1 MKTIYKTCLVSVIFS
16 LITVNLFA
24 QTLTS
29 EEIYKKVSGSVL
41 YCTSYNFDGY
51 IESWGSAVVINP
63 EGIVYTCFH
72 LFENAEKIILEKDGV
87 IFNDVK
93 IIGTEPER
101 DILILKIDAG
111 NYPEM
116 KIGNSD
122 SLIIGEEVY
131 ALGNPQCYKNTFSKG
146 IISAI
151 RNDDTD
157 LENTQIQ
164 YTASTSNGSSGGAVF
179 NSEAELIGISYQMD
193 TGGQDINFAI
203 PVNYFK
209 VVNLV
214 DYYDSNQVNAVT
226 AYCKGYSCYKTGGYF
241 KANEYFNEYLELFP
255 ENNNALLQSGENYL
269 SRGQYD
275 SAIARYCEVISKD
288 PLNKYA
294 YKSRADANSFNGD
307 TLKPLDDY
315 SKAIEIDNKY
325 YSAWIGRAL
334 FNRYTLKKYDDA
346 IADYDMAIS
355 LKPQYIFLFK
365 YRGEL
370 YLEKGDTDKAILD
383 LTYSINPDLD
393 IAETCYDRGRIFSE
407 LERNFEAISDFTS
420 AIKQDPFNPDYYFSR
435 AIEYS
440 KTGDFI
446 NAISDYN
453 EAIRLQFP
461 GASVFN
467 NLAYSHLALKEYE
480 DAEKNFNRSLYF
492 DKYHFD
498 SYLGLAVIAF
508 EMKEKK
514 DCLNYIKKAAEI
526 QPLIKKGIKGIIK
539 LETMGYFWSREEK
552 LLFNKIFK
560 MSGYK
565 YNEYEICTDG
575 NSHKK
580 AKHR

>member
-1 MKTIYKTCLVSVIFS
+1 MKTIYKTCLISVIFS

-41 YCTSYNFDGY
+41 YCTSYNSDDY

-72 LFENAEKIILEKDGV
+72 LFEDAERLILEKDGV
-87 IFNDVK
+87 KFNDVK
-93 IIGTEPER
+93 VIGAEPER

-116 KIGNSD
+116 NIGNSD
-122 SLIIGEEVY
+122 SLFIGEEAY

-146 IISAI
+146 ILRAF
-151 RNDDTD
+151 RNDNTD
-157 LENTQIQ
+157 AENKQIQ
-164 YTASTSNGSSGGAVF
+164 FTASISHGSSGGALF
-179 NSEAELIGISYQMD
+179 NSKAELIGITYQMD
-193 TGGQDINFAI
+193 TGGHDIYFAI

-209 VVNLV
+209 SVNLV
-214 DYYDSNQVNAVT
+214 DYYDSNQVNAIT
-226 AYCKGYSCYKTGGYF
+226 AYCKGYSCYKSGGYF
-241 KANEYFNEYLELFP
+241 KANKYFNEYLEVFP
-255 ENNNALLQSGENYL
+255 QNNNALLQSGENYL

-275 SAIARYCEVISKD
+275 SAIARYSEVISNE

-294 YKSRADANSFNGD
+294 YKSRGDAYSYNDD
-307 TLKPLDDY
+307 TLNAINDY
-315 SKAIEIDNKY
+315 CKAIELDSSY
-325 YSAWIGRAL
+325 YSAWIGKAFFNQYISKRYDEAL
-334 FNRYTLKKYDDA
+334 F
-346 IADYDMAIS
+346 DYDKSIN
-355 LKPQYIFLFK
+355 LRPQYNLLYKWRGALFLQM
-365 YRGEL
+365 
-370 YLEKGDTDKAILD
+370 GDTDKAYLD
-383 LTYSINPDLD
+383 LLYSINPDID
-393 IAETCYDRGRIFSE
+393 PAETCYDRGLLFSQIDK
-407 LERNFEAISDFTS
+407 NYEAIFDFTN
-420 AIKQDPFNPDYYFSR
+420 AIKLDPYNGDYYFSR
-435 AIEYS
+435 AVEYS
-440 KTGDFI
+440 KTGENV

-453 EAIRLQFP
+453 QAIKLQFLN
-461 GASVFN
+461 AAAFN
-467 NLAYSHLALKEYE
+467 NLAYSHLSLKEFE
-480 DAEKNFNRSLYF
+480 DAERNFKRALHF

-498 SYLGLAVIAF
+498 SYLGLAMIAF
-508 EMKEKK
+508 EKKEKK

-575 NSHKK
+575 HSHKK
-580 AKHR
+580 AK